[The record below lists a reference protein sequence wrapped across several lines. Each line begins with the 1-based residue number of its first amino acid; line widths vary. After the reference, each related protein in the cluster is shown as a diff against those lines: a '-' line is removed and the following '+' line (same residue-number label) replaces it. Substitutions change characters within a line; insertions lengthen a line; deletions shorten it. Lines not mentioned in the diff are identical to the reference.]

1 VIATRTPR
9 LGREF
14 VGTPKALAMAAAV
27 AALLTGCGAGGGSA
41 QPAGSIK
48 VTLTEFKFDPSTIS
62 APSGKVVFYL
72 VNAGTTSHDMI
83 IRDSSNNRLNGSEP
97 ISAGDT
103 FVFTVDSIPAGTYTY
118 FCDQSG
124 HEASGMKG
132 TLTIT

>member
-1 VIATRTPR
+1 M
-9 LGREF
+9 
-14 VGTPKALAMAAAV
+14 KALVAAV
-27 AALLTGCGAGGGSA
+27 AAVALLSGCGGNGSSG
-41 QPAGSIK
+41 QPSGSIK
-48 VTLTEFKFDPSTIS
+48 VTLTEFKFDPSTLS

-72 VNAGTTSHDMI
+72 VNAGTTSHDLI
-83 IRDSSNNRLNGSEP
+83 IRDSSNNRIEGSEL

-103 FVFTVDSIPAGTYTY
+103 FVFTVNSIPAGTYTY